1 MRVITWNC
9 NMAFRKKAHFIVS
22 KSPDILIVPECESLE
37 KLKFEHEFD
46 LPNSFLWFG
55 ENQNKGLGVF
65 SFGKYEL
72 ELLPVHNPEIKT
84 VLPIKVSGGA
94 IDFVLLAIWANNPK
108 DKDGA
113 YIEQVFKAIHFY
125 EELLTEET
133 TILMGDFNSNTI
145 WDKKNRFNNH
155 SNVVQKL
162 FDKKIKSVYHF
173 FNGYEQGNEQHHTL
187 YMYRHLNKPYHID
200 YCFASVDFIQRLKSV
215 EIGDYNDW
223 ISLSDH
229 TPLIVDFDI

>member
-22 KSPDILIVPECESLE
+22 KCPDILIVPECESLE

-46 LPNSFLWFG
+46 LPSSFLWFG

-65 SFGKYEL
+65 SFGKYKL
-72 ELLPVHNPEIKT
+72 ELLDMHNPEIKT

-125 EELLTEET
+125 EELLSEET

-145 WDKKNRFNNH
+145 WDKKNKLNNH

-173 FNGYEQGNEQHHTL
+173 FNGYEQGKEQHHTL

-200 YCFASVDFIQRLKSV
+200 YCFASVDFIQRLKLV